1 MRKEQSKVISILV
14 PMETKDSLR
23 RGATMV
29 ITKNLT
35 WHTQSKTHALGIINS
50 PEFFIQR
57 ISKRKGLFIFF
68 LEQGVVGGYHMKCL
82 GTSILY
88 SL

>member
-1 MRKEQSKVISILV
+1 MRKEQSKVISMLV

-50 PEFFIQR
+50 PEFFHPKNLEK
-57 ISKRKGLFIFF
+57 KRVMYLF
-68 LEQGVVGGYHMKCL
+68 
-82 GTSILY
+82 S
-88 SL
+88 